1 MGSFSSLLAATAED
15 TESWLLVE
23 PGGVVLPAPE
33 VWELEEITAC
43 QL

>member
-23 PGGVVLPAPE
+23 PGGVVHPAPE